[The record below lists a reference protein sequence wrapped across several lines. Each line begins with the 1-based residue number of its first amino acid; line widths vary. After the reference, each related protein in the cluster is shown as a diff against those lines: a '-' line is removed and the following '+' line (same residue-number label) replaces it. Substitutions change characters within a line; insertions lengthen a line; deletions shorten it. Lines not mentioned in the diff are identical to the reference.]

1 MGIKW
6 WLLFLVQAIEK
17 ELLER
22 LQSGTYGDIYNFPM
36 KEYEKVLEME
46 KMQAAS
52 EEEDNGEEVC
62 KNFVFYDLLDDV
74 IVISLF
80 LWVIVICPTR

>member
-1 MGIKW
+1 M
-6 WLLFLVQAIEK
+6 FLVQAIEK

-22 LQSGTYGDIYNFPM
+22 LQSGTYGDIYNFPV

-46 KMQAAS
+46 EMQATS

-62 KNFVFYDLLDDV
+62 NNFLFYDLLDDV
-74 IVISLF
+74 TVIS
-80 LWVIVICPTR
+80 

>member
-22 LQSGTYGDIYNFPM
+22 LQSGTYGDIYNFPV

-46 KMQAAS
+46 EMQAAS

-62 KNFVFYDLLDDV
+62 NNFLFYDLLDDV
-74 IVISLF
+74 TVISLC
-80 LWVIVICPTR
+80 LWVIVIYPAR

>member
-22 LQSGTYGDIYNFPM
+22 LQSGTYGDIYNFPV

-46 KMQAAS
+46 EMQAAS

-62 KNFVFYDLLDDV
+62 NNFLFYDLLDDV
-74 IVISLF
+74 TVISWC
-80 LWVIVICPTR
+80 LWVIVICPAR

>member
-1 MGIKW
+1 M
-6 WLLFLVQAIEK
+6 FLVQAIEK

-22 LQSGTYGDIYNFPM
+22 LQCGTYGDIYTCTL

-46 KMQAAS
+46 EMQASS

-62 KNFVFYDLLDDV
+62 NNFLFYDLLDDV
-74 IVISLF
+74 TVISLC
-80 LWVIVICPTR
+80 L

>member
-1 MGIKW
+1 MFI
-6 WLLFLVQAIEK
+6 VQAIEK

-22 LQSGTYGDIYNFPM
+22 LQSGTYGDIYNFPV

-46 KMQAAS
+46 EMQEAS

-62 KNFVFYDLLDDV
+62 NNFLFYDLLDDV
-74 IVISLF
+74 TVIS
-80 LWVIVICPTR
+80 

>member
-1 MGIKW
+1 M
-6 WLLFLVQAIEK
+6 FLVQAIEK

-22 LQSGTYGDIYNFPM
+22 LQSGTYGDIYNFPV

-46 KMQAAS
+46 EMQEAS

-62 KNFVFYDLLDDV
+62 NNFLFYDLLDDV
-74 IVISLF
+74 TVISLC
-80 LWVIVICPTR
+80 L

>member
-1 MGIKW
+1 M
-6 WLLFLVQAIEK
+6 FLVQAIEK

-22 LQSGTYGDIYNFPM
+22 FQSGTYGDIYNFLV

-46 KMQAAS
+46 EMQAAS

-62 KNFVFYDLLDDV
+62 NNFLFYDLLDDV
-74 IVISLF
+74 TVISL
-80 LWVIVICPTR
+80 

>member
-1 MGIKW
+1 
-6 WLLFLVQAIEK
+6 LFLVQAIEK

-22 LQSGTYGDIYNFPM
+22 LQSGTYGDIYNFPV

-46 KMQAAS
+46 EMQAAS

-62 KNFVFYDLLDDV
+62 NNFLFYDLLDDV
-74 IVISLF
+74 TVISLC
-80 LWVIVICPTR
+80 L

>member
-1 MGIKW
+1 M
-6 WLLFLVQAIEK
+6 FLVQAIEK

-46 KMQAAS
+46 EMQAAS

-62 KNFVFYDLLDDV
+62 NNFLFYDLLDDV
-74 IVISLF
+74 TVISLC
-80 LWVIVICPTR
+80 LLVIVICPAR